1 MAAAEPREASEPGE
15 RPHGA
20 ARLTHAWRSLP
31 GDRRICAILAGLLF
45 LTLFLPWYSTTA
57 TTGRIVNGR
66 FLAATADASQS
77 GFGAFTFVEAAV
89 VLVVIGV
96 LGLLFAR
103 AESEGREFHLPLRD
117 GTVIMLAGAWAALL
131 IIWRLFDKP
140 SLGQGITVGLEWGI
154 FVALTVSVA
163 LAWAGGRVRARDG
176 HVPRRL
182 RPKGVEPVDPGD
194 LWDDA
199 PAPRRARR
207 RDRTGAADA
216 AATSVVPADGAPTHV
231 VPRDAAVTQSL
242 RDAGPDDAA
251 ATQAL
256 PDPGPR
262 RAAGAASEAATVA
275 GRGSDVT
282 QDMPALPADVPVPE
296 FRVGDEPPPDEP
308 PPAPFDQGALLEEE
322 SAEPRGPRRP
332 RRPDPPPDQ
341 TQIPGLDP

>member
-176 HVPRRL
+176 HVPKRL
-182 RPKGVEPVDPGD
+182 RPKGAEPMDPGD
-194 LWDDA
+194 LWDDP
-199 PAPRRARR
+199 PAPPRSRR
-207 RDRTGAADA
+207 RERADA
-216 AATSVVPADGAPTHV
+216 AEGAPTSVVPADGAATHV
-231 VPRDAAVTQSL
+231 VPRDAAVTQAG
-242 RDAGPDDAA
+242 RDAGPH
-251 ATQAL
+251 
-256 PDPGPR
+256 
-262 RAAGAASEAATVA
+262 AAGGTAGEAATVA
-275 GRGSDVT
+275 GRGTDVT